1 MSGAHSARNV
11 VAMRRPTLV
20 DLPPMPSLPASM
32 ILRKAR
38 VEDAAA
44 LATLLGRAYAS
55 ERWDAAVA
63 KHEMFGDATVKATLV
78 VEAEGRLIATASLQ
92 VRPDAPERGLVRL
105 VATDE
110 NRRREG
116 RARALVIGVLA
127 LARQAGCRD
136 ALLHTES
143 DRLAAIALY
152 LQLGFEPLVTSEAD
166 REQWEQVSKSLESVI
181 GPSQRH

>member
-1 MSGAHSARNV
+1 MTGAHSARNV
-11 VAMRRPTLV
+11 VAMRRPRLD
-20 DLPPMPSLPASM
+20 DLPPVPPLPATM
-32 ILRKAR
+32 VLRRAR

-55 ERWDAAVA
+55 ERWDAALA
-63 KHEMFGDATVKATLV
+63 EHEMFGDVTVKATLV
-78 VEAEGRLIATASLQ
+78 VESERRLLATASLQ

-105 VATDE
+105 VATEE

-116 RARALVIGVLA
+116 LARALVVGVLA

-143 DRLAAIALY
+143 ERLAAIALY

-181 GPSQRH
+181 GPSPRH